1 MLLAPDDSKSLANLG
16 SLLGYEKLELPHDH
30 NMDEMQRFLD
40 ECPELFKE
48 YAIRDAEITAR
59 YVRRIER
66 ECSDLGLDDRPVTIG
81 GLAQRI
87 LTHRLE
93 EEGHPYDV
101 VMGGNSDESQT
112 RWLYQP

>member
-1 MLLAPDDSKSLANLG
+1 MTNPRNGHAITVHLLDTMLLAPDDSKSLANLG

-59 YVRRIER
+59 YVRIEKN
-66 ECSDLGLDDRPVTIG
+66 V
-81 GLAQRI
+81 
-87 LTHRLE
+87 LTW
-93 EEGHPYDV
+93 V
-101 VMGGNSDESQT
+101 
-112 RWLYQP
+112 